1 MNKTIFTLFI
11 LFLLSFSFTTH
22 AAPLAIVEKGL
33 NMIPSGS
40 ILDTLIPSRKNCNY
54 VSDKQYEPFSDIN
67 ANFPGAK
74 TLTGGKP
81 FIDKSKKNSSIDCV
95 NVAGG
100 TENLLKLLFTT
111 AITIIIVLT
120 VISISVAGIQ
130 FMTEQATG
138 QIKGG
143 AKKRLQ
149 NSFIALGL
157 GLLSYTILYTVNKQL
172 VNFTFNPVSIDIH
185 GAIGDGINDAN
196 IAALSSGASTA
207 LVDAARPVVPTNGV
221 GLSNPSPTGYVN
233 KLTGAPCTPFVGPP
247 APGAA
252 PDPCVKQDTL
262 AGAYAGWG
270 TNGVGATTGVGGT
283 ANSAEAQKINNAAQ
297 AMLGQTTC
305 NVNYTN
311 NGKLAC
317 AYVVNNI
324 INNGLGKP
332 LTGQTDNT
340 DTFGRSTSDMKAE
353 LDASSRFYLVGTSI
367 GAVQPGDIVISPTVG
382 VNVGHVGIYT
392 TSGKI
397 ISNSSSKTEVDD
409 HFTPTSW
416 SNYYTN
422 QKGLQTYIY
431 RPGS

>member
-11 LFLLSFSFTTH
+11 LFLLSFSFTISAETT
-22 AAPLAIVEKGL
+22 PST
-33 NMIPSGS
+33 SGS

-172 VNFTFNPVSIDIH
+172 VNFTFNPVSIDIK
-185 GAIGDGINDAN
+185 GSIRSGINDAN
-196 IAALSSGASTA
+196 IAALSSGASA
-207 LVDAARPVVPTNGV
+207 QLVDTTTGQLTTQNFPI
-221 GLSNPSPTGYVN
+221 SPTGYVN
-233 KLTGAPCTPFVGPP
+233 KLTGQPCVGQSATFVGPP
-247 APGAA
+247 DPNCLQQNTTQPG
-252 PDPCVKQDTL
+252 
-262 AGAYAGWG
+262 
-270 TNGVGATTGVGGT
+270 GATGNFGSWNETTADSWVRSQINGPRSTDGRLIISTYTKTGDKTPDGGSR
-283 ANSAEAQKINNAAQ
+283 AGRGNSENLLREGSVAFSPNLIEQKHPK
-297 AMLGQTTC
+297 LGQEVF
-305 NVNYTN
+305 VN
-311 NGKLAC
+311 
-317 AYVVNNI
+317 
-324 INNGLGKP
+324 
-332 LTGQTDNT
+332 
-340 DTFGRSTSDMKAE
+340 
-353 LDASSRFYLVGTSI
+353 GTS
-367 GAVQPGDIVISPTVG
+367 VG
-382 VNVGHVGIYT
+382 FFED
-392 TSGKI
+392 TSGSSYGGMSIVNTIDVYDENRTLGVILKNI
-397 ISNSSSKTEVDD
+397 PPGQWNLTLGSN
-409 HFTPTSW
+409 
-416 SNYYTN
+416 
-422 QKGLQTYIY
+422 I
-431 RPGS
+431 RPQIPNPSPKR